1 MGKMSTQKSCAV
13 ATRENES
20 AIQRH
25 DPNMKTVYFD
35 ITNVAGLGNWEPRKD
50 LIAKRARE
58 IGVDRVLFGS
68 DGYFGGGAP
77 VRALAD
83 FRSLPISKVE
93 FRTIESNTT
102 PYMR

>member
-1 MGKMSTQKSCAV
+1 M
-13 ATRENES
+13 
-20 AIQRH
+20 I
-25 DPNMKTVYFD
+25 TVYFD

-68 DGYFGGGAP
+68 DGYFGGGVTP

-83 FRSLPISKVE
+83 FRLPISKVE